1 LEDLFFYDGLVIKV
15 KLMQENTKIKLTL
28 PPLDDGANFQSKVTD
43 FFKIE
48 NQIEDMEMERAKE

>member
-1 LEDLFFYDGLVIKV
+1 
-15 KLMQENTKIKLTL
+15 MQENTKIKLTL